1 MDYEKIYYQI
11 INRAKTR
18 KLDGYSEKHHI
29 IPRCMMGNNNQSNI
43 VSLTAREHFLCHML
57 LCEIY
62 PTNNKLRHALFL
74 MAIGKQKVIEKKYVI
89 GSRVY
94 ERLRVEYSKMMTGKK
109 QSQETKD
116 KKSKSM
122 KEVWANKSQE
132 EKDERIK
139 KFVATRKSKGSFKQT
154 QKHKDKISESLIGR
168 KMPWRTK
175 SIIQYTMDGEFVKE
189 WNSAAEITKKLKY
202 GCGVSAC
209 CNNNQ
214 KSAYGFLWKHK

>member
-1 MDYEKIYYQI
+1 MDYKKIYYQI

-29 IPRCMMGNNNQSNI
+29 IPRCMMGNNNPSNL

-109 QSQETKD
+109 QSKETKD
-116 KKSKSM
+116 KKSKKM
-122 KEVWANKSQE
+122 IEVWANKSQE
-132 EKDERIK
+132 EKDERAR
-139 KFVATRKSKGSFKQT
+139 KFVATRKAKGNFKKTKEQ
-154 QKHKDKISESLIGR
+154 KDKISKILIGR

-175 SIIQYTMDGEFVKE
+175 PIIQYTMDGEFVRE
-189 WNSAAEITKKLKY
+189 WNSNTEIIKSKKY
-202 GCGVSAC
+202 GDVSAV
-209 CNNNQ
+209 CNNKQ